1 MSHTFSAPYDLDTL
15 LSTVTI
21 TGSYI
26 FAIFSA
32 LAAVMSLGETKSIII
47 FTQNI
52 LLIVQITLQGKYSE
66 FTAAFELLL
75 IYSGTHKTVEERK
88 LINSSFVHS
97 PILFCR
103 LIFNN
108 IKYTLHNRL
117 IKCRLPFQQ
126 FSSFMDFKGRL
137 MTQHDQ

>member
-1 MSHTFSAPYDLDTL
+1 
-15 LSTVTI
+15 
-21 TGSYI
+21 
-26 FAIFSA
+26 
-32 LAAVMSLGETKSIII
+32 MSLGETKSIII

-75 IYSGTHKTVEERK
+75 IYSGTHKTVEV
-88 LINSSFVHS
+88 LNSSFVHS

-117 IKCRLPFQQ
+117 MKCRLPIQQ